1 MYLIDNINVFPQRNL
16 IKEIIALTLDGKG
29 DYFFTQ
35 LLSYYEGVHKMDKP
49 FIAEKLKKS
58 SKVTLGNRTITI
70 NEYVPNITESQ
81 KEVAEIKVKS
91 ALMRAF
97 SNKEYS

>member
-1 MYLIDNINVFPQRNL
+1 
-16 IKEIIALTLDGKG
+16 
-29 DYFFTQ
+29 
-35 LLSYYEGVHKMDKP
+35 MDKP